1 MPASEESSQAMS
13 IPVHCTRFLM
23 YLCADTSGRE
33 EQSWGGPKSQK
44 LLPSAITCMHSVP
57 YNRTHH
63 MLLSHHFTEQARK
76 EATFHL
82 TQLHLQDP
90 QVFWKQSPYKIIS
103 SAVQSGL
110 PLGKG

>member
-1 MPASEESSQAMS
+1 MP
-13 IPVHCTRFLM
+13 
-23 YLCADTSGRE
+23 
-33 EQSWGGPKSQK
+33 
-44 LLPSAITCMHSVP
+44 
-57 YNRTHH
+57 
-63 MLLSHHFTEQARK
+63 LSHHFTEQARK